1 MKKVFSLVLA
11 LALLLTAVSAFA
23 AGSKEEPN
31 QGGTAAPATTT
42 EEAPEISV
50 KFIAD
55 TEASAAAI
63 KAFAD
68 AKEAGDILAPL
79 PDDVKAKVPEGFAT
93 INEFLTAQFEGKFD
107 NLPDEVILNIM
118 FESSYAGVP
127 KVIVLIGILPE
138 AEGEEIEW
146 QAFDGVGKDDGSVDV
161 TVPKA
166 IFEKIQTNPF
176 LLGVISEK

>member
-1 MKKVFSLVLA
+1 MKKLFSLVLA

-23 AGSKEEPN
+23 TGSKEEPS
-31 QGGTAAPATTT
+31 QSGTVVPAAET
-42 EEAPEISV
+42 EEATEISI

-68 AKEAGDILAPL
+68 AKESGDILAAL

-93 INEFLTAQFEGKFD
+93 INELLTAQFEGDVAKVTD
-107 NLPDEVILNIM
+107 DMILNVK
-118 FESSYAGVP
+118 FETAYAAGQ
-127 KVIVLIGILPE
+127 KVLVLIGILPT
-138 AEGEEIEW
+138 AEGEGIEW
-146 QAFDGVGKDDGSVDV
+146 QTFEGVGKDDGSVDV

-166 IFEKIQTNPF
+166 VFEKVQTNPF
-176 LLGVISEK
+176 LIGVISE

>member
-1 MKKVFSLVLA
+1 MKKLFSLVLA

-31 QGGTAAPATTT
+31 QGGAAATTT
-42 EEAPEISV
+42 TEKAPEISV

-79 PDDVKAKVPEGFAT
+79 PADVKAKVPEGFAT

-107 NLPDEVILNIM
+107 NLPNEVILNIM